1 MSFDIPPALPAKL
14 KGADE
19 VPGLE
24 QRKRAAGGSS
34 PCFKMLLASGEGD
47 GTSSAQ
53 QLREAQLR
61 SIQFQFAPKK
71 NRAAGGSPSE
81 TRYRG
86 TGGSP
91 EPAATPQR
99 VARHRC
105 RRNRRNHGCG

>member
-71 NRAAGGSPSE
+71 IGLPGAALQRHATGAQGEVQNRK
-81 TRYRG
+81 
-86 TGGSP
+86 
-91 EPAATPQR
+91 QL
-99 VARHRC
+99 
-105 RRNRRNHGCG
+105 RNV